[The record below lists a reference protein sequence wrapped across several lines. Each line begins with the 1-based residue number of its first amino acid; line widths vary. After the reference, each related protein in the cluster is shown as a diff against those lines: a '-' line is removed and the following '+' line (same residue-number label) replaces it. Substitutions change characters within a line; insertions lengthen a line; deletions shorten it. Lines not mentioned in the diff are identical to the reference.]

1 MRTIILST
9 AGLIAVSAAFLYRI
23 GPVWTVL
30 ALVTAFLLVTFLS
43 ILTWRNERHNYRELS
58 RRMSDFRTAGIEP
71 VGRLMWAVTK
81 GRLTIDPPA
90 APHGWDAA
98 GPFGTGFQSV
108 VDEFNRMVA
117 AATSL
122 TDAGASLTAVPIQ
135 RVTFT
140 GIDDFAHGRRAAQ
153 LIGKLTGGTGRVA
166 VVAVDHGT
174 NYSVLRE
181 RGFTTELATAFPGI
195 TLATVI
201 YSERVADRAVS
212 GVLDLLAK
220 DPTITAL
227 YQLEEASS
235 TRAFAA
241 LRDSVPPDR
250 VFLVGHGRRSEFLP
264 FFESGHLNATLT
276 QSPYL
281 QGYNPLVHLYNALV
295 AGSRPD
301 NPRQFIVP
309 EVVDTG
315 NFREMLASP
324 VDEKG
329 RAAMTE
335 KHPDGLLRLIY
346 FIPKDYDFWPPVKQG
361 AEDAG
366 TLLGRAGVRVT
377 VALPDDPS
385 RPYDVDQW
393 IGMIRRTVENGA
405 DGIAVPVF
413 SDRLI
418 PAINEAADRG
428 VLVTT
433 YNQEPAS
440 LREMVSGVREQAS
453 RVAETGTHL
462 TDSTGRSRD
471 ALGRISAAVE
481 TLQGDSARQESTG
494 EEITGATDRLR
505 DSVGTLLA
513 ELETM
518 IDRAGTIR
526 SLAETGSEAVGR
538 SAEETEETV
547 AAAGEAAA
555 VVERL
560 SGRSREVAVLIQA
573 IKDIGDRT
581 HMLAMNA
588 AIESARAG
596 EAGKGFAVV
605 ANEIRGLSAQSG
617 ETTAGIERELQTIIA
632 EIEAVDATVSTS
644 VEYMRRS
651 RDASRSIEE
660 SFQRITT
667 AVGENSAAM
676 EAVSRELDR
685 IKEQIATVDGASE
698 QFRESLRALQEGLS
712 AVVAANTEIAAA
724 VEDVSQGA
732 HRLEGVA
739 SAQQLMLGSFE
750 V

>member
-1 MRTIILST
+1 
-9 AGLIAVSAAFLYRI
+9 
-23 GPVWTVL
+23 
-30 ALVTAFLLVTFLS
+30 
-43 ILTWRNERHNYRELS
+43 
-58 RRMSDFRTAGIEP
+58 
-71 VGRLMWAVTK
+71 
-81 GRLTIDPPA
+81 
-90 APHGWDAA
+90 
-98 GPFGTGFQSV
+98 
-108 VDEFNRMVA
+108 
-117 AATSL
+117 
-122 TDAGASLTAVPIQ
+122 
-135 RVTFT
+135 
-140 GIDDFAHGRRAAQ
+140 
-153 LIGKLTGGTGRVA
+153 
-166 VVAVDHGT
+166 
-174 NYSVLRE
+174 
-181 RGFTTELATAFPGI
+181 
-195 TLATVI
+195 
-201 YSERVADRAVS
+201 
-212 GVLDLLAK
+212 
-220 DPTITAL
+220 
-227 YQLEEASS
+227 
-235 TRAFAA
+235 
-241 LRDSVPPDR
+241 
-250 VFLVGHGRRSEFLP
+250 
-264 FFESGHLNATLT
+264 
-276 QSPYL
+276 
-281 QGYNPLVHLYNALV
+281 
-295 AGSRPD
+295 
-301 NPRQFIVP
+301 
-309 EVVDTG
+309 
-315 NFREMLASP
+315 
-324 VDEKG
+324 
-329 RAAMTE
+329 
-335 KHPDGLLRLIY
+335 
-346 FIPKDYDFWPPVKQG
+346 
-361 AEDAG
+361 
-366 TLLGRAGVRVT
+366 VRVT

-660 SFQRITT
+660 SFQRITI

-739 SAQQLMLGSFE
+739 GAQQRLLGSFE